1 MSVMESPGR
10 VARNAWERK
19 RERKQQKSLHG
30 RTHRNLMGCL
40 KLAVNCNE
48 RCGIIRKGCTERIG
62 THWSTCECQT
72 ALMGTSSFNSRGS
85 VAIASP
91 MGRRTLPPSLPWTP
105 ADSKMKCLFGTHEN
119 VTRTHENLL
128 KWAFRALRGRLGA
141 GASSTQWLH
150 SRLGAVPDRG
160 SRDSHPPH

>member
-91 MGRRTLPPSLPWTP
+91 MGRRTLPPLPP
-105 ADSKMKCLFGTHEN
+105 LDA
-119 VTRTHENLL
+119 R
-128 KWAFRALRGRLGA
+128 RLQNEMPIWNA
-141 GASSTQWLH
+141 
-150 SRLGAVPDRG
+150 
-160 SRDSHPPH
+160 